1 MNQIIYL
8 SGGCFW
14 GMEKYFS
21 CIPGV
26 VETTVG
32 YANGREAMRSD
43 RGAEAEA
50 MGAAEAVRV
59 AYDPQVLALP
69 HLLEMYFA
77 VIDPTKSD
85 GQGPDI
91 GVQYRSCILYEDA
104 AIEKT
109 VFNSLAELQN
119 QYEAPLAIE
128 YGTIRYF
135 VPAREY
141 QQNYLEKNPGGHC
154 RLTQV
159 HFDYAK
165 RSGEHEE

>member
-50 MGAAEAVRV
+50 VGAAEAVRV
-59 AYDPQVLALP
+59 AYAQAICY
-69 HLLEMYFA
+69 HLRVKMS
-77 VIDPTKSD
+77 TKKPMRKAGD
-85 GQGPDI
+85 
-91 GVQYRSCILYEDA
+91 
-104 AIEKT
+104 
-109 VFNSLAELQN
+109 F
-119 QYEAPLAIE
+119 
-128 YGTIRYF
+128 
-135 VPAREY
+135 
-141 QQNYLEKNPGGHC
+141 
-154 RLTQV
+154 
-159 HFDYAK
+159 
-165 RSGEHEE
+165 SGES

>member
-1 MNQIIYL
+1 MNQILYL

-26 VETTVG
+26 IETEVG
-32 YANGREAMRSD
+32 YANGKEAMKSN

-50 MGAAEAVRV
+50 AGAAEAVKIT
-59 AYDPQVLALP
+59 YDPQALTME
-69 HLLEMYFA
+69 HLLEMYYA
-77 VIDPTKSD
+77 VIDPTKED

-91 GVQYRSCILYEDA
+91 GVQYRSCIFYEDKSSED
-104 AIEKT
+104 AILA
-109 VFNSLAELQN
+109 SLSELQGH
-119 QYEAPLAIE
+119 YDAPLAIE
-128 YGTIRYF
+128 HGPIRYF

-154 RLTQV
+154 RLNQS

-165 RSGEHEE
+165 RSGRTEE